1 MPSNSFRVASGLII
15 EDPNNP
21 GSILFSIDSSNNIIN
36 SPSIISINASTD
48 AFRISQT
55 GSGNALV
62 VEDTVTPDASPF
74 IVDSNGR
81 LSVGN
86 RNNLI
91 NFPNASMVAANTN
104 SGIQIFESHNI
115 GIMGEGTGN
124 SSNTSIHGIGVF
136 GTGYT
141 ASGTK
146 SGGII
151 GRGRVSASSDSG
163 MASGVRGHATDT
175 HSGGLN
181 IGIFGEAFGSSIGN
195 YSFYSNT
202 AIGTNNYNL
211 YVEGSAPNYFAGKVG
226 IGGSPT
232 SNNLINFPNALVVVS
247 NTATGIQ
254 VNENHN
260 IGIMGEGTANSSN
273 TLIYGVGV
281 YGAGYTASATRSG
294 GVIGE
299 GHVSSSSD
307 TGSAIG
313 VRGYANDTHS
323 GGLNIGVFG
332 EASGSNTGNYA
343 FYSNSATGANTYNLY
358 IAGSALN
365 YLGGDICISGV
376 ISTNAAAPTIAASS
390 TIAPTKMI
398 TFISGTAAPIA
409 NITPP
414 STIVSC
420 GGGQITLLPTAAW
433 TTNTAG
439 NIALSSTAVVS
450 KALIMT
456 WDGITNKWYPSY

>member
-1 MPSNSFRVASGLII
+1 MSSNSFRVASGLII

-21 GSILFSIDSSNNIIN
+21 GSILLSIDSSNNIIN
-36 SPSIISINASTD
+36 TQSTISVNSSLD
-48 AFRISQT
+48 AVKITQT
-55 GSGNALV
+55 GAGNALV
-62 VEDTVTPDASPF
+62 IEDSVTPDASPF

-91 NFPNASMVAANTN
+91 NFPNASIVAANTS
-104 SGIQIFESHNI
+104 SGIQKIENHNI
-115 GIMGEGTGN
+115 GIMAEGTGN
-124 SSNTSIHGIGVF
+124 ASNTLIYGV
-136 GTGYT
+136 GVYGAGYT
-141 ASGTK
+141 ASATR
-146 SGGII
+146 SGGVI
-151 GRGRVSASSDSG
+151 GEGHVSASSDTGS
-163 MASGVRGHATDT
+163 AIGVRGYANDT

-181 IGIFGEAFGSSIGN
+181 IGVLGEASGSNTGN
-195 YSFYSNT
+195 YAFYSNT
-202 AIGTNNYNL
+202 TNGANSYNL
-211 YVEGSAPNYFAGKVG
+211 YIVGSAPNYFAGVVG

-247 NTATGIQ
+247 NTASGIQ
-254 VNENHN
+254 KNENHN
-260 IGIMGEGTANSSN
+260 IGIMAEGTANSSN

-299 GHVSSSSD
+299 GHVSNSADS
-307 TGSAIG
+307 GSAIG
-313 VRGYANDTHS
+313 VRGYANDTHA

-343 FYSNSATGANTYNLY
+343 FYSNSTFGANNYNLY
-358 IAGSALN
+358 IPGSALN

-376 ISTNAAAPTIAASS
+376 ISTNATAPTIAASS

-456 WDGITNKWYPSY
+456 WDGLTGKWYPSY

>member
-1 MPSNSFRVASGLII
+1 MSSNSFRVASGLVI

-21 GSILFSIDSSNNIIN
+21 GSILLSIDSSNNIIN
-36 SPSIISINASTD
+36 TQSTISVNSSLD
-48 AFRISQT
+48 AVKITQT
-55 GSGNALV
+55 GAGNALV
-62 VEDTVTPDASPF
+62 IEDSITPDASPF

-91 NFPNASMVAANTN
+91 NFPNASIVAANTS
-104 SGIQIFESHNI
+104 SGIQKTESHNI
-115 GIMGEGTGN
+115 GIMAEGTGN
-124 SSNTSIHGIGVF
+124 ASNTS
-136 GTGYT
+136 
-141 ASGTK
+141 
-146 SGGII
+146 
-151 GRGRVSASSDSG
+151 
-163 MASGVRGHATDT
+163 
-175 HSGGLN
+175 
-181 IGIFGEAFGSSIGN
+181 
-195 YSFYSNT
+195 
-202 AIGTNNYNL
+202 
-211 YVEGSAPNYFAGKVG
+211 
-226 IGGSPT
+226 
-232 SNNLINFPNALVVVS
+232 
-247 NTATGIQ
+247 
-254 VNENHN
+254 
-260 IGIMGEGTANSSN
+260 
-273 TLIYGVGV
+273 IYGVGV

-299 GHVSSSSD
+299 GHVSASSD

-313 VRGYANDTHS
+313 VRGYANDTHA
-323 GGLNIGVFG
+323 GGLNIGVLG

-343 FYSNSATGANTYNLY
+343 FYSNSTFGANNYNLY

-376 ISTNAAAPTIAASS
+376 ISTNATAPTIAASS

-456 WDGITNKWYPSY
+456 WDGLTGKWYPSY

>member
-1 MPSNSFRVASGLII
+1 MSSNSFRVASGLII

-21 GSILFSIDSSNNIIN
+21 GSILFSIDSSNNVIN
-36 SPSIISINASTD
+36 SPSTISVNASTD
-48 AFRISQT
+48 AFRILQT

-62 VEDTVTPDASPF
+62 VEDATTPDTSPF

-86 RNNLI
+86 
-91 NFPNASMVAANTN
+91 
-104 SGIQIFESHNI
+104 
-115 GIMGEGTGN
+115 
-124 SSNTSIHGIGVF
+124 
-136 GTGYT
+136 
-141 ASGTK
+141 K
-146 SGGII
+146 
-151 GRGRVSASSDSG
+151 
-163 MASGVRGHATDT
+163 
-175 HSGGLN
+175 
-181 IGIFGEAFGSSIGN
+181 
-195 YSFYSNT
+195 
-202 AIGTNNYNL
+202 
-211 YVEGSAPNYFAGKVG
+211 
-226 IGGSPT
+226 
-232 SNNLINFPNALVVVS
+232 NNLINFPNALAVTS
-247 NTATGIQ
+247 NTASGIQ
-254 VNENHN
+254 KNENHN
-260 IGIMGEGTANSSN
+260 IGIMAEGTANSSN

-281 YGAGYTASATRSG
+281 YGAGYTASATRCG

-299 GHVSSSSD
+299 GHVSASAD

-323 GGLNIGVFG
+323 GGLNIGVLG

-343 FYSNSATGANTYNLY
+343 FYSNTTVGANNYNLYIAGSAPNYFAGVVGVGPSTSSNFIRFPNAQVVVSNTASGIQKNENHNIGIMAEGTANSSNTLIYGVGVYGAGYTASATRCGGVIGEGHVSASSDTGSAIGVRGYANDVHSGGLNIGVLGEASGSNTGNYAFYSNTTVGANNYNLY

-376 ISTNAAAPTIAASS
+376 ISTNATAPTIAASS
-390 TIAPTKMI
+390 AIAPTKMI

-414 STIVSC
+414 STIASC
-420 GGGQITLLPTAAW
+420 GGGQITLLPTATW

-439 NIALSSTAVVS
+439 NIALSSTAVVN

-456 WDGITNKWYPSY
+456 WDGLTNKWYPSY

>member
-1 MPSNSFRVASGLII
+1 MSSNSFRVASGLII

-21 GSILFSIDSSNNIIN
+21 GSILFSIDSSNNVIN
-36 SPSIISINASTD
+36 SPSTISVNASTD
-48 AFRISQT
+48 AFRILQT

-62 VEDTVTPDASPF
+62 VEDATTPDTSPF

-86 RNNLI
+86 KNNLI
-91 NFPNASMVAANTN
+91 NFPNALAVTSNTN
-104 SGIQIFESHNI
+104 SGIQKLENHNI
-115 GIMGEGTGN
+115 GIMGEGTAN
-124 SSNTSIHGIGVF
+124 SSNTLIYGV
-136 GTGYT
+136 GVYGAGYT
-141 ASGTK
+141 ASATRC
-146 SGGII
+146 GGVI
-151 GRGRVSASSDSG
+151 GEGHVSASADTGS
-163 MASGVRGHATDT
+163 AIGVRGYANDT

-181 IGIFGEAFGSSIGN
+181 IGVLGEASGSNTGN
-195 YSFYSNT
+195 YAFYSNT
-202 AIGTNNYNL
+202 TVGANNYNL
-211 YVEGSAPNYFAGKVG
+211 YIAGSAPNYFAGVVG
-226 IGGSPT
+226 VGPST
-232 SNNLINFPNALVVVS
+232 SSNFIRFPNAQVVVS
-247 NTATGIQ
+247 NTASGIQ
-254 VNENHN
+254 KNENHN

-343 FYSNSATGANTYNLY
+343 FYSNTTVGANTYNLY

-420 GGGQITLLPTAAW
+420 GGGQITLLPTATW

-439 NIALSSTAVVS
+439 NIALSSTAVVN

-456 WDGITNKWYPSY
+456 WDGLTNKWYPSY

>member
-21 GSILFSIDSSNNIIN
+21 GSILFSIDSSNNVIN
-36 SPSIISINASTD
+36 SPSTISVNASTD
-48 AFRISQT
+48 AFRILQT

-62 VEDTVTPDASPF
+62 VEDATTPDTSPF

-86 RNNLI
+86 KNNLI
-91 NFPNASMVAANTN
+91 NFPNASVVAANTN

-115 GIMGEGTGN
+115 GIMGEGTG
-124 SSNTSIHGIGVF
+124 
-136 GTGYT
+136 
-141 ASGTK
+141 
-146 SGGII
+146 
-151 GRGRVSASSDSG
+151 
-163 MASGVRGHATDT
+163 
-175 HSGGLN
+175 
-181 IGIFGEAFGSSIGN
+181 
-195 YSFYSNT
+195 
-202 AIGTNNYNL
+202 
-211 YVEGSAPNYFAGKVG
+211 
-226 IGGSPT
+226 
-232 SNNLINFPNALVVVS
+232 
-247 NTATGIQ
+247 
-254 VNENHN
+254 
-260 IGIMGEGTANSSN
+260 NSSN

-313 VRGYANDTHS
+313 VRGYANDVHS
-323 GGLNIGVFG
+323 GGLNIGVLG

-420 GGGQITLLPTAAW
+420 GGGQITLLPTATW

-439 NIALSSTAVVS
+439 NIALSSTAVVN

-456 WDGITNKWYPSY
+456 WDGLTNKWYPSY